1 MVPNSPNPF
10 TIGKSV
16 QSDRFIGRT
25 AELSSAFDQITGQGN
40 IAIWGS
46 PGIGKSSFLN
56 VLADPQAWQVRGYD
70 PSDSIIIWMSCLD
83 IVPFSATGFWAE
95 ILNQIQFNAEDEAI
109 VSEVKAV
116 LAQGNANRDGLRQV
130 LREIVKLRKSLVLLI
145 DDYDAALRVQ
155 TGYDDG
161 AIGAFVSDCRN
172 LCSYPPGSQCLSM
185 VVTSLR
191 RLNELG
197 PKLQPGASP
206 WYNHYLF
213 LPLKPFGE
221 NEVAALLGD
230 LNFLLTPVLRDGIRE
245 MTNGH
250 PALIQ
255 NAGHLLH
262 RELRQ
267 NLPAGKKPD
276 PHAFA
281 EDFRRSTLHLYEAFW
296 DLSTDL
302 EQSLMMLVA
311 LTNLKGK
318 LTNKR
323 YDLGDLDVI
332 FSQKER
338 ELSNLVEQGLLTTK
352 SRSGEFKYAFASSMM
367 EWWVVEE
374 MENSSEDSLRDR
386 QKVFLNLMNH
396 RQAESVTNAI
406 RWLWKNKDELPTILE
421 WLTQVVAAFPKG
433 ML

>member
-1 MVPNSPNPF
+1 MVPNPF
-10 TIGKSV
+10 TVGQSV
-16 QSDRFIGRT
+16 KSDRFIGRT
-25 AELSSAFDQITGQGN
+25 TELASAFDQISAQGN
-40 IAIWGS
+40 LALWGS

-70 PSDSIIIWMSCLD
+70 PTGAVIVRLSCLD
-83 IVPFSATGFWAE
+83 IVPFSSTAFWTE
-95 ILNQIQFNAEDEAI
+95 VITQIKDYADDDTVQQEAQM
-109 VSEVKAV
+109 A
-116 LAQGNANRDGLRQV
+116 LTQGNTNKDGLRQV
-130 LREIVKLRKSLVLLI
+130 LRELGKRNRYLVLLL
-145 DDYDAALRVQ
+145 DDYDNAIRPQ
-155 TGYDDG
+155 TGYDDN
-161 AIGAFVSDCRN
+161 AIASFVSDCRN
-172 LCSYPPGSQCLSM
+172 LCSHARESQYLSM
-185 VVTSLR
+185 VLTTLR

-197 PKLQPGASP
+197 PKLQPGSSP

-213 LPLKPFGE
+213 LPIKTFND
-221 NEVAALLGD
+221 NEVSALLGD
-230 LNFLLTPVLRDGIRE
+230 INFLMTPDLRDGIRE

-255 NAGHLLH
+255 SAGNLLH

-267 NLPAGKKPD
+267 HLPAGKPPN

-281 EDFRRSTLHLYEAFW
+281 EDFRSMTLHLYDSAW
-296 DLSTDL
+296 NLSTDV

-311 LTNLKGK
+311 LVNLKGK
-318 LTNKR
+318 LQGKR

-338 ELSNLVEQGLLTTK
+338 ELSNLVDQGILNLK

-374 MENSSEDSLRDR
+374 MENSTEDSLRDR
-386 QKVFLNLMNH
+386 QRIFLNLMSH

-421 WLTQVVAAFPKG
+421 WLTKVVTAFPKG
-433 ML
+433 IL

>member
-1 MVPNSPNPF
+1 MVPNPF
-10 TIGKSV
+10 TVGQSV
-16 QSDRFIGRT
+16 KSDRFIGRT
-25 AELSSAFDQITGQGN
+25 AELASAFDQISSQGN
-40 IAIWGS
+40 LALWGS

-70 PSDSIIIWMSCLD
+70 PTGAVIVRLSCLD
-83 IVPFSATGFWAE
+83 IVPFSANGFWTE
-95 ILNQIQFNAEDEAI
+95 VMTQIKDYADDPEVVKEAQ
-109 VSEVKAV
+109 
-116 LAQGNANRDGLRQV
+116 LALDQGSTNKDGLRQV
-130 LREIVKLRKSLVLLI
+130 LRALGKRDRYLVLLA
-145 DDYDAALRVQ
+145 DDYDSAIRVQ
-155 TGYDDG
+155 PGYDDN
-161 AIGAFVSDCRN
+161 AIAAFVSDCRN
-172 LCSYPPGSQCLSM
+172 LCSHARESQYLSM

-197 PKLQPGASP
+197 PKLQPGNSP

-213 LPLKPFGE
+213 LPLKPFTD

-230 LNFLLTPVLRDGIRE
+230 LNFLMTPPLRDGIRE

-255 NAGHLLH
+255 SAGNLLH

-267 NLPAGKKPD
+267 NLPAGQTPD

-281 EDFRRSTLHLYEAFW
+281 EDFRTMTLHLYDSSW
-296 DLSTDL
+296 DLATDI

-311 LTNLKGK
+311 LVNLKGK
-318 LTNKR
+318 LQGKR
-323 YDLGDLDVI
+323 YDLGDLEVI

-338 ELSNLVEQGLLTTK
+338 ELSNLVEQGILTVK
-352 SRSGEFKYAFASSMM
+352 SRSGEFKYAFSSSMM

-374 MENSSEDSLRDR
+374 MENSTEESLRDR
-386 QKVFLNLMNH
+386 QKVFLNLMSH

-421 WLTQVVAAFPKG
+421 WLTKVVTAFPKG
-433 ML
+433 IL

>member
-1 MVPNSPNPF
+1 MVPNPF
-10 TIGKSV
+10 TVGQSV

-25 AELSSAFDQITGQGN
+25 GELASAFDQITSKGN
-40 IAIWGS
+40 LAVWGS

-56 VLADPQAWQVRGYD
+56 VLADPQAWRVRGYD
-70 PSDSIIIWMSCLD
+70 PTGTVIVRLSCLD
-83 IVPFSATGFWAE
+83 FAPFSSELFWREVLTQIKDYADDSTIVAE
-95 ILNQIQFNAEDEAI
+95 AE
-109 VSEVKAV
+109 
-116 LAQGNANRDGLRQV
+116 LALSQGNTSKDGLRQV
-130 LREIVKLRKSLVLLI
+130 LRELGKIDRYLILLI

-155 TGYDDG
+155 SGYDEN
-161 AIGAFVSDCRN
+161 AIVAFVSDCRN
-172 LCSYPPGSQCLSM
+172 LCSHARESQYLAM

-197 PKLQPGASP
+197 PKFQIGGSP

-213 LPLKPFGE
+213 LPLKTFTP

-230 LNFLLTPVLRDGIRE
+230 LNFLMTPALRDGIRE

-255 NAGHLLH
+255 SAGNLLH

-267 NLPAGKKPD
+267 NLPAGKNPD
-276 PHAFA
+276 PYAFA
-281 EDFRRSTLHLYEAFW
+281 EDFRTMTLHLYEASW
-296 DLSTDL
+296 TLATEV
-302 EQSLMMLVA
+302 EQTLMMLVA
-311 LTNLKGK
+311 LTHLKGK
-318 LTNKR
+318 LQNKR
-323 YDLGDLDVI
+323 YDLGELDLI

-338 ELSNLVEQGLLTTK
+338 ELSNLVEQGILSTK
-352 SRSGEFKYAFASSMM
+352 SRSGEFKYVFASSMM

-374 MENSSEDSLRDR
+374 MENSTEETLRDR
-386 QKVFLNLMNH
+386 QKVFLNLMSH
-396 RQAESVTNAI
+396 RQSESVINAI

-421 WLTQVVAAFPKG
+421 WLTKVVTAFPKG